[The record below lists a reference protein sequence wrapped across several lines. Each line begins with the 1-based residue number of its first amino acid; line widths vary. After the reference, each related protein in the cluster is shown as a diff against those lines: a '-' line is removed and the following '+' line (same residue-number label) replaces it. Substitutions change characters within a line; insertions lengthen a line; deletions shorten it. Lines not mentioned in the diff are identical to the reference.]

1 MKILGFDSA
10 GKTAGVAVWHDGTIL
25 YEANL
30 RAGLTHSQTLLPL
43 CAQALAQTG
52 LTLSD
57 IDFLALNLGP
67 GSFTGLRIG
76 LATAKGLCFARDI
89 SCIGVST
96 LESLAYSLPV
106 DGNVVCALDARRR
119 EVYAAAFSRKDGVV
133 TRLCADEA
141 MPVERLEYVLQ
152 TMQGPIYLMGD
163 GALLVKEAFS
173 SNGSLQVAEAFARLG
188 SGAGVCLCAAKH
200 LDEAVQVQALSPDYL
215 RLSQAQRE
223 RAERLAAEKAVSDQQ
238 QT

>member
-43 CAQALAQTG
+43 CRQALEQTG
-52 LTLSD
+52 LSLSD
-57 IDFLALNLGP
+57 IDFLAFNLGP

-76 LATAKGLCFARDI
+76 LATAKGLCFPRNI

-106 DGNVVCALDARRR
+106 EGNVVCALDARRR
-119 EVYAAAFSRKDGVV
+119 EVYAAAFCRKDGVV
-133 TRLCADEA
+133 TRLCPDEA
-141 MPVERLEYVLQ
+141 MPVERLAPVLQ

-163 GALLVKEAFS
+163 GASLVQEAFS
-173 SNGSLQVAEAFARLG
+173 WNHSLQMVEPFACLG
-188 SGAGVCLCAAKH
+188 GGAGVCLCGVQH
-200 LDEAVQVQALSPDYL
+200 VSEAVEARVLTPDYL

-223 RAERLAAEKAVSDQQ
+223 RAERLAAEKAVSDTQ
-238 QT
+238 